1 VKRISALILL
11 LMFLL
16 CACEEQ
22 AAQPAPEL
30 IEPAQPQMQTA
41 TVTRGDLLN
50 ASVKYGNIFI
60 ASQPVAFSISG
71 TVTKVHVIPGQAV
84 QKGDVLASLNIEALQ
99 AQLDALLEQ
108 KAATSY
114 ANALSNRN
122 LEINAEICRLNLD
135 ALVDAHK
142 EEVAALEQQA
152 SELRAA
158 IDVHSQSDEASLADL
173 QQSLDAVNAQLQTIS
188 AEHDALEQLYAMDI
202 EEAEKSLKFA
212 KQTQYN
218 ALIPVNKRIEA
229 LQEQIAQATITAP
242 MDGIVTWI
250 SQSAR
255 VSEESVYMYISDP
268 NQKALR
274 TAQQDK
280 NMLLSAER
288 IYAQIGSQ
296 EYELTVQEP
305 DVAADS
311 LKSMNNIML
320 TSVFNFEDGV
330 EIPESAN
337 AMVFF
342 VHSVRENVLILPL
355 KTLSRDQNG
364 YHVYK
369 LTNGVQEKVY
379 VKVGLTTA
387 MNAEIISG
395 LEEGDVVYVAG

>member
-1 VKRISALILL
+1 MKRISALILL
-11 LMFLL
+11 LIFLL

-50 ASVKYGNIFI
+50 ASVEYGNVFI
-60 ASQPVAFSISG
+60 ASQPVAFPVSG
-71 TVTKVHVIPGQAV
+71 TVTKVHVVPGQAV

-122 LEINAEICRLNLD
+122 LEINVEICRLNLD
-135 ALVDAHK
+135 ALVNAHQ
-142 EEVAALEQQA
+142 EAVAALEQQA
-152 SELRAA
+152 SQLRSAM
-158 IDVHSQSDEASLADL
+158 DVHSQSDEASLAAL
-173 QQSLDAVNAQLQTIS
+173 QQSLDAVNTQLQTIS

-202 EEAEKSLKFA
+202 EEAEMSLKFA

-242 MDGIVTWI
+242 VDGIVTWI

-255 VSEESVYMYISDP
+255 VSEDSVYMYISDP

-274 TAQQDK
+274 TAQKDK
-280 NMLLSAER
+280 NTLLAAER

-296 EYELTVQEP
+296 EYELTLQEP
-305 DVAADS
+305 DAAADS
-311 LKSMNNIML
+311 LKNMNNIML
-320 TSVFNFEDGV
+320 TSVFNFEEGITV
-330 EIPESAN
+330 PESSN

-342 VHSVRENVLILPL
+342 VHSAREDVLILPL
-355 KTLSRDQNG
+355 TTLSRDQNG

-387 MNAEIISG
+387 MSAEIISG